1 MNGKGKE
8 LTENKGMEG
17 KLFSVLNAILLF
29 RILRKALNTRI
40 YREKP
45 EE

>member
-1 MNGKGKE
+1 MAKGRNSQKIRGW
-8 LTENKGMEG
+8 KG